1 MRDVDPIATASKA
14 SALEPRSARAYMSP
28 TPLRRRPGPK
38 PGTKPKQF
46 HLVATGP
53 SHAGTPSDAEV
64 GAILGLA
71 DDLVRQH
78 LFPTRLE
85 P

>member
-1 MRDVDPIATASKA
+1 MRDLNPIATASKS
-14 SALEPRSARAYMSP
+14 SALKPTSARTYTAAP
-28 TPLRRRPGPK
+28 PLRRRPGPK

-46 HLVATGP
+46 RLVVTGP
-53 SHAGTPSDAEV
+53 ANAGTPNKAEV

-71 DDLVRQH
+71 GDLVRQH
-78 LFPTRLE
+78 VFPTRLE

>member
-14 SALEPRSARAYMSP
+14 SALESTSARAY
-28 TPLRRRPGPK
+28 TAPLRRRPGPK

-46 HLVATGP
+46 HLVVIG
-53 SHAGTPSDAEV
+53 SSQAGTPSDAEV
-64 GAILGLA
+64 AAILGLA
-71 DDLVRQH
+71 DGLVRQH
-78 LFPTRLE
+78 LFPTRPE